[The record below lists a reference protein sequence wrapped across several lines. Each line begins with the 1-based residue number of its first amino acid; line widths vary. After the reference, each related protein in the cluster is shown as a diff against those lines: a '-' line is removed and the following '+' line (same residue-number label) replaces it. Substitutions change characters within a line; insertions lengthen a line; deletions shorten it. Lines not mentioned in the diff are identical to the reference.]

1 MSTAAPSAQAE
12 PKPASPR
19 LVSLDALR
27 GFDMFWILGADA
39 LVHALNKM
47 SAGKGTAGAEA
58 GGLFHFLAKQLEH
71 KEWEGFAFYDLI
83 FPLFVFMV
91 GAAMVYSLTRTIEQ
105 EGRDVAVKRVLK
117 RGLLLVIIGIFYSGG
132 FREKWPDIRL
142 LGVLQR
148 IGLAYM
154 FGGLLFCYFKP
165 KALAGICAGILFGY
179 WAIMSFVP
187 IRDIQLS
194 KETLAPMAKEAG
206 VTNNL
211 AFARTV
217 FENTTATTTGKFAP
231 GYNVSNHLD
240 FQYLP
245 GKKYDVYWDPEG
257 ILSTLPA
264 IATCLLGAFAG
275 LLLRSTNFCDHRKVI
290 YLVAG
295 GIAAALIGWLW
306 HMNFPVVKKIW
317 SSSFVLVAGGYSAM
331 LLGTFYL
338 IVDVLKY
345 QRWCR
350 PFIWI
355 GMNSITVYLANNLI
369 GFRRQADRF
378 VGGDIRQ
385 FLNDSMPGLGDMA
398 GAIMGLALATLFVW
412 YLHRKKIFLRL

>member
-1 MSTAAPSAQAE
+1 MSIPAPSTAAAE
-12 PKPASPR
+12 PKPSPR

-47 SAGKGTAGAEA
+47 SAGKGAGAES
-58 GGLFHFLAKQLEH
+58 GGLFHFFAKQLEH

-165 KALAGICAGILFGY
+165 KALAGICAGILVGY

-194 KETLAPMAKEAG
+194 KETLAPLAKEAG

-211 AFARTV
+211 AFARTA

-295 GIAAALIGWLW
+295 GIAAALIGWIW

-345 QRWCR
+345 QRWCQ

-355 GMNSITVYLANNLI
+355 GMNSITVYIANNLI

-378 VGGDIRQ
+378 VGGDVRQ
-385 FLNDSMPGLGDMA
+385 FLNDLTPGMGDMA

>member
-1 MSTAAPSAQAE
+1 MSTPAPSITAE
-12 PKPASPR
+12 PKPSPR

-39 LVHALNKM
+39 LVRALSSM
-47 SAGKGTAGAEA
+47 SENPVTM
-58 GGLFHFLAKQLEH
+58 FLAQQLSH
-71 KEWEGFAFYDLI
+71 KEWDGFAFYDLI

-105 EGRDVAVKRVLK
+105 EGRAMAVKRVIR
-117 RGLLLVIIGIFYSGG
+117 RGLLLVIIGIIYSGG
-132 FREKWPDIRL
+132 FSNKWPDIRL

-165 KALAGICAGILFGY
+165 KALAGICAGLLVGY
-179 WAIMSFVP
+179 WAIMTFVP
-187 IRDIQLS
+187 IRDIQLN
-194 KETLAPMAKEAG
+194 KATLAPMAKTTGA
-206 VTNNL
+206 TNNL
-211 AFARTV
+211 AFAQTA
-217 FENTTATTTGKFAP
+217 FASTTATTTGKFEP

-245 GKKYDVYWDPEG
+245 GKKYDTYWDPEG
-257 ILSTLPA
+257 MLSTIPA

-275 LLLRSTNFCDHRKVI
+275 LFLRDPNRCDHRKVI
-290 YLVAG
+290 YLISG
-295 GIAAALIGWLW
+295 GIAAAIIGWMW
-306 HMNFPVVKKIW
+306 HLQFPVVKKIW
-317 SSSFVLVAGGYSAM
+317 TSSFVLVAGGYSAM

-345 QRWCR
+345 QRWCQ

-355 GMNSITVYLANNLI
+355 GMNSITVYLANNII
-369 GFRRQADRF
+369 GFRRLADRF
-378 VGGDIRQ
+378 VGGDIKAA
-385 FLNDSMPGLGDMA
+385 LNGSAQGLGDMVSA
-398 GAIMGLALATLFVW
+398 LTALALATLFCW

>member
-1 MSTAAPSAQAE
+1 MSTSAPSATDV

-39 LVHALNKM
+39 IVQALNKM
-47 SAGKGTAGAEA
+47 
-58 GGLFHFLAKQLEH
+58 GGNSITKFFAQQLDH

-105 EGRDVAVKRVLK
+105 EGRDMAVKRVIR
-117 RGLLLVIIGIFYSGG
+117 RGLLLVVIGIFYSGG

-154 FGGLLFCYFKP
+154 FGGLLFCFFKP
-165 KALAGICAGILFGY
+165 KALAGICAGLLVGY
-179 WAIMSFVP
+179 WAIMTFVP
-187 IRDIQLS
+187 IRDIQLN
-194 KETLAPMAKEAG
+194 KEVLAPLAKEAG
-206 VTNNL
+206 ATNNL
-211 AFARTV
+211 AFARTT
-217 FENTTATTTGKFAP
+217 FENTTAITSGKFAP
-231 GYNVSNHLD
+231 GYNVANHFD

-245 GKKYDVYWDPEG
+245 GKKYDTYWDPEG
-257 ILSTLPA
+257 VISTIPA

-275 LLLRSTNFCDHRKVI
+275 LLLRSANYCDKWKLI
-290 YLVAG
+290 YLFSMG
-295 GIAAALIGWLW
+295 AAAVILGWLW
-306 HMNFPVVKKIW
+306 HMQFPVVKKIW

-338 IVDVLKY
+338 IVDVWKY
-345 QRWCR
+345 QKWCQ

-355 GMNSITVYLANNLI
+355 GMNSITIYLANNLI
-369 GFRRQADRF
+369 RFRTQADRF
-378 VGGDIRQ
+378 VGGDVKEA
-385 FLNDSMPGLGDMA
+385 LNHSVQGLGDMV
-398 GAIMGLALATLFVW
+398 GAMTGLALCFLFCW